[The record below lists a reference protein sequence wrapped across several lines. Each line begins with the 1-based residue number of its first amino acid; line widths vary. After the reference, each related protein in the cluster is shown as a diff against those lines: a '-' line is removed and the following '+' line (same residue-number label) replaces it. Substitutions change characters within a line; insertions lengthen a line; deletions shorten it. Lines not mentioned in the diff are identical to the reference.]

1 MKLSRYEQET
11 IINFNAEEKNATL
24 YTLDRKV
31 MKKMDELVRNYPDLY
46 HLDDETD
53 LDKTYSFP
61 KSCIKY
67 RKPRALSEIQRE
79 QARERMKKLNTSITD
94 DKK

>member
-11 IINFNAEEKNATL
+11 IINFNADEKNATL

-31 MKKMDELVRNYPDLY
+31 MKEMDELVRHYPDLY
-46 HLDDETD
+46 HLDGETD
-53 LDKTYSFP
+53 LDKIYSFP

-67 RKPRALSEIQRE
+67 RKPRALSEVQRE
-79 QARERMKKLNTSITD
+79 QARERMKRINF
-94 DKK
+94 DKH